1 MDSPETW
8 NLIPSNN
15 LADFWF
21 VEVFEDGTTG
31 GLIDGAALYG
41 YPKDEWSD
49 GYPNDKWGR
58 LRLLNHLIGER
69 LAEVREQQESIKKVE
84 ESGK

>member
-1 MDSPETW
+1 MDTPETW

-21 VEVFEDGTTG
+21 VEVFEDGTTS

-41 YPKDEWSD
+41 YPKDE
-49 GYPNDKWGR
+49 WGR

-84 ESGK
+84 ESWK